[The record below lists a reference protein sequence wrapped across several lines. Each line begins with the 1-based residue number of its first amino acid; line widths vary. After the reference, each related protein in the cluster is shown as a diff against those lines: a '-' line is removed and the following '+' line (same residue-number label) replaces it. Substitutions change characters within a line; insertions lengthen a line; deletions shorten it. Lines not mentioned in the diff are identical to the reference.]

1 VSAPDRFETQ
11 AAQYQFP
18 YHYIPHLDSRGRPA
32 RVRRLWWGMEY
43 LCYQHH
49 AAGLVTALKP
59 GSVLE
64 VGCGDGRFIGML
76 QDDVARCVGV
86 DLVEQAIRFATAFH
100 PRVDFRCTDVANIA
114 EQFDVVATVEV
125 LEHIPDEVVPR
136 FVRGLCERVRPG
148 GHLLMCV
155 PSDAE
160 AVHPKHYRHY
170 NEALLHEHVAAGGV
184 DLERISVHHV
194 YAPPRWW
201 SLINRITC
209 NSTATLE
216 IPALNGLMWRYLW
229 RHRLA
234 APGKGRH
241 IIALYRRR

>member
-1 VSAPDRFETQ
+1 
-11 AAQYQFP
+11 
-18 YHYIPHLDSRGRPA
+18 
-32 RVRRLWWGMEY
+32 MEY

-49 AAGLVTALKP
+49 AAELVTALEP
-59 GSVLE
+59 DSVLE

-76 QDDVARCVGV
+76 QDRVARCVGV
-86 DLVEQAIRFATAFH
+86 DLVEPAIRFATAFH
-100 PRVDFRCTDVANIA
+100 PRVDFRCADVATVD
-114 EQFDVVATVEV
+114 EHFDVVATIEV
-125 LEHIPDEVVPR
+125 LEHIPDDIVPQ

-170 NEALLHEHVAAGGV
+170 NEALLDRHVVSGGHE
-184 DLERISVHHV
+184 LERVSVQHV
-194 YAPPRWW
+194 FDPPGWW
-201 SLINRITC
+201 NVINRITC

-216 IPALNGLMWRYLW
+216 IPALNGLLWRYLW

-241 IIALYRRR
+241 IIALYRRG

>member
-1 VSAPDRFETQ
+1 VTAPGKFETQ

-18 YHYIPHLDSRGRPA
+18 YHYIPYLDARGRAA
-32 RVRRLWWGMEY
+32 RIRRLWWGMEY
-43 LCYQHH
+43 LCYQLH
-49 AAGLVTALKP
+49 AAEVVRDLKP
-59 GSVLE
+59 ASVLE

-76 QDDVARCVGV
+76 HGEVERCVGV
-86 DLVEQAIRFATAFH
+86 DLVEPAIRFARAFH
-100 PRVDFRCTDVANIA
+100 PGVDFRCTDVANID
-114 EQFDVVATVEV
+114 EEFDVVATVEV
-125 LEHIPDEVVPR
+125 LEHIPDEGVPK
-136 FVRGLCERVRPG
+136 FVRGLCQRVREG

-160 AVHPKHYRHY
+160 PVHSKHYRHY
-170 NEALLHEHVAAGGV
+170 NETLLHAHVEKAGAR
-184 DLERISVHHV
+184 LERISVQHV

-216 IPALNGLMWRYLW
+216 IPALNGWLWRHLW

-234 APGKGRH
+234 GPGVGRH
-241 IIALYRRR
+241 VVALYRKR

>member
-1 VSAPDRFETQ
+1 VSAPDRFATQ
-11 AAQYQFP
+11 AAQYEFP
-18 YHYIPHLDSRGRPA
+18 YHYIPYLDSQGRAA

-49 AAGLVTALKP
+49 AVELVTGLKP

-76 QDDVARCVGV
+76 QERVTRCVGV
-86 DLVEQAIRFATAFH
+86 DLVEPAIRFAQAFH
-100 PRVDFRCTDVANIA
+100 PRVEFRCTDVANIT
-114 EQFDVVATVEV
+114 EVFDVVATVEV
-125 LEHIPDEVVPR
+125 LEHIPDAVVPQ
-136 FVRGLCERVRPG
+136 FVRGLCDRVRPG

-160 AVHPKHYRHY
+160 PVHPKHYRHY
-170 NEALLHEHVAAGGV
+170 SEALLHEHVAASGV
-184 DLERISVHHV
+184 ALQRMSVQHV
-194 YAPPRWW
+194 FDPPGWW
-201 SLINRITC
+201 SAINRITC

-216 IPALNGLMWRYLW
+216 IPALNGWLWRYLW
-229 RHRLA
+229 RHRVA

-241 IIALYRRR
+241 IIALYRRE